1 MSAEREVRQ
10 KRKRAEAR
18 LAALLEHGIEADVF
32 PAYQASVAVKGDVVF
47 EAGGGKI
54 EHDDL
59 GFQVDGTSVFDLASM
74 TKALATVS
82 CCMAFAAAGR
92 LPLDRPLSEIL
103 GRPVAGGGGITPRRL
118 LSHVSGLP
126 AWRPFHL
133 EVPVLTAGPAARRAS
148 ILRAARDTRPLA
160 PAGKQTVYSDIG
172 FLQLTALVEHL
183 GGKRLDRVFD
193 ELVPAPGLSFRP
205 LEEAK
210 GDRRVTRFVPTEVD
224 AERGLLAGRVNDE
237 NAFAMGGVSG
247 HAGLFGTATAVRR
260 FAQTLLDAFHGRA
273 SWIPERVVR
282 EFWTKQRGPGTYA
295 LGWDT
300 PSKTGSS
307 AGTNPPPDA
316 VGHLGF
322 TGTSIWISPARE
334 AVAVLLT
341 NRVWPDRS
349 REAIKTFRPKFHDL
363 VWAMA

>member
-1 MSAEREVRQ
+1 MPGKKKSV
-10 KRKRAEAR
+10 EAR
-18 LAALLEHGIEADVF
+18 LATLLEHGIEGEVF
-32 PAYQASVAVKGDVVF
+32 PAYQASVSVKGQVVF
-47 EAGGGKI
+47 EAEGGHI
-54 EHDDL
+54 QHEDL
-59 GFQVDGTSVFDLASM
+59 SFAVDATSVFDLASM

-82 CCMAFAAAGR
+82 CCMAFVADGR
-92 LPLDRPLSEIL
+92 LPLDQPLSSII
-103 GRPVAGGGGITPRRL
+103 GRPITGGAGVTPRRL
-118 LSHVSGLP
+118 LTHVAGLP
-126 AWRPFHL
+126 AWRPFHI
-133 EVPVLTAGPAARRAS
+133 EVPPFTAGPAARRAS

-160 PAGKQTVYSDIG
+160 APGKQVVYSDVG

-183 GGKRLDRVFD
+183 GGHRIDRVFD
-193 ELVPAPGLSFRP
+193 ERVPAPGLAYRP
-205 LEEAK
+205 LEESE
-210 GDRRVTRFVPTEVD
+210 GDRRVTSFVPTEVD

-247 HAGLFGTATAVRR
+247 HAGLFGNASAVRR
-260 FAQTLLDAFHGRA
+260 FAQTLVDAYHGRS

-282 EFWTKQRGPGTYA
+282 EFWTKGSGPGTYA

-307 AGTNPPPDA
+307 AGTHPPPDA

-349 REAIKTFRPKFHDL
+349 RDAIKAFRPKFHDL